1 MRTPLRALAVLALAA
16 ATFGLPSTAVAKTS
30 SHQKHR
36 VASKAVG
43 KTTPKP
49 KPADTGG
56 QLDGGSLYVTSL
68 TTPATTPAG
77 AAASRLP
84 NGGTTLV
91 EQTAATG
98 ATGAAG
104 TSAGWGS
111 ASGGASETTV
121 IGPTGAAGASGPTG
135 PTGSTGS
142 TGVTGAT
149 GPTGPPASSA
159 SHARILAD
167 GLAAAPADAPAAV
180 KQAIAAGNQLIGEP
194 YVYGGGHL
202 SFVSNGYDCSGTVS
216 YALHGGNL
224 LASPLDSSSLE
235 LWGVAGA
242 GTWITVYANPAHT
255 YLNIAGIRLDTSRA
269 GDPKG
274 LNGPRW
280 RPLLSA
286 NKGYIAR
293 HPAGL

>member
-36 VASKAVG
+36 VASKPVA
-43 KTTPKP
+43 KTPPEP

-104 TSAGWGS
+104 TSGGS
-111 ASGGASETTV
+111 SWASGGASETTV
-121 IGPTGAAGASGPTG
+121 TGPTGAAGASGPTG
-135 PTGSTGS
+135 PSGSTGS
-142 TGVTGAT
+142 TGAT
-149 GPTGPPASSA
+149 GPPGPPASSA

-167 GLAAAPADAPAAV
+167 GLATAPARAPAAGQ
-180 KQAIAAGNQLIGEP
+180 QAIAAGNQLIGEP
-194 YVYGGGHL
+194 YLYGGGHL